1 MSTVNRRHKDR
12 LFGFLFGN
20 EAHRDWTLSLYN
32 AVSGSSHSNPD
43 DILITTISDVIYMGM
58 KNDVS
63 FLISDILNIY
73 EQQSSFNP
81 NMPVR
86 MLMYAG
92 RLYDKFIHQNC
103 RNIYSSSLVRLP
115 APRLLVFYNGPDDRD
130 DTVLR
135 LSDAFD
141 ANAPC
146 PGREHDLEVRVRMIN
161 INYGRSQT
169 LMRRCAPLAEYSWLI
184 DRIRRYCP
192 HMGIDHAVDRA
203 LEDMPD
209 DFLIRS
215 SLLANRAKVKN
226 MCITEYN
233 ETETMLMFKE
243 EGRREGRAEG
253 RALGRMEAEA
263 HFGKLM
269 SILLSKGLTE
279 EARLASVDESM
290 RNELYR
296 KYGIV

>member
-58 KNDVS
+58 K
-63 FLISDILNIY
+63 
-73 EQQSSFNP
+73 
-81 NMPVR
+81 
-86 MLMYAG
+86 
-92 RLYDKFIHQNC
+92 
-103 RNIYSSSLVRLP
+103 
-115 APRLLVFYNGPDDRD
+115 
-130 DTVLR
+130 
-135 LSDAFD
+135 
-141 ANAPC
+141 
-146 PGREHDLEVRVRMIN
+146 
-161 INYGRSQT
+161 
-169 LMRRCAPLAEYSWLI
+169 
-184 DRIRRYCP
+184 
-192 HMGIDHAVDRA
+192 A

>member
-58 KNDVS
+58 K
-63 FLISDILNIY
+63 
-73 EQQSSFNP
+73 
-81 NMPVR
+81 
-86 MLMYAG
+86 
-92 RLYDKFIHQNC
+92 
-103 RNIYSSSLVRLP
+103 
-115 APRLLVFYNGPDDRD
+115 
-130 DTVLR
+130 
-135 LSDAFD
+135 
-141 ANAPC
+141 
-146 PGREHDLEVRVRMIN
+146 
-161 INYGRSQT
+161 
-169 LMRRCAPLAEYSWLI
+169 
-184 DRIRRYCP
+184 
-192 HMGIDHAVDRA
+192 A

-215 SLLANRAKVKN
+215 SLLANRAEVKN

-243 EGRREGRAEG
+243 EGRAEGHAQGQAEG
-253 RALGRMEAEA
+253 RAQGRREAEA

-269 SILLSKGLTE
+269 SFLLSKVLQKKQSWFPLMKT
-279 EARLASVDESM
+279 
-290 RNELYR
+290 
-296 KYGIV
+296 

>member
-12 LFGFLFGN
+12 LSGFLFGN
-20 EAHRDWTLSLYN
+20 EAHKDWTLSLYN

-58 KNDVS
+58 K
-63 FLISDILNIY
+63 
-73 EQQSSFNP
+73 
-81 NMPVR
+81 
-86 MLMYAG
+86 
-92 RLYDKFIHQNC
+92 
-103 RNIYSSSLVRLP
+103 
-115 APRLLVFYNGPDDRD
+115 
-130 DTVLR
+130 
-135 LSDAFD
+135 
-141 ANAPC
+141 
-146 PGREHDLEVRVRMIN
+146 
-161 INYGRSQT
+161 
-169 LMRRCAPLAEYSWLI
+169 
-184 DRIRRYCP
+184 
-192 HMGIDHAVDRA
+192 A

-215 SLLANRAKVKN
+215 SLLANRAEVKN

-269 SILLSKGLTE
+269 SILLSYSKTKNAFHSLH
-279 EARLASVDESM
+279 AKSILQIS
-290 RNELYR
+290 
-296 KYGIV
+296 

>member
-58 KNDVS
+58 K
-63 FLISDILNIY
+63 
-73 EQQSSFNP
+73 
-81 NMPVR
+81 
-86 MLMYAG
+86 
-92 RLYDKFIHQNC
+92 
-103 RNIYSSSLVRLP
+103 
-115 APRLLVFYNGPDDRD
+115 
-130 DTVLR
+130 
-135 LSDAFD
+135 
-141 ANAPC
+141 
-146 PGREHDLEVRVRMIN
+146 
-161 INYGRSQT
+161 
-169 LMRRCAPLAEYSWLI
+169 
-184 DRIRRYCP
+184 
-192 HMGIDHAVDRA
+192 A

-215 SLLANRAKVKN
+215 SLLANRAEVKN

-253 RALGRMEAEA
+253 HAQDQAEGRAQGRREAET

-269 SILLSKGLTE
+269 SILFSKGLTE
-279 EARLASVDESM
+279 EAKQISVDENM
-290 RNELYR
+290 RNELYK
-296 KYGIV
+296 KYGID